1 MKKLFTY
8 TIIFLGIAANVIA
21 QEKSNKEK
29 KGDKYY
35 FVYSFNAA
43 IDCYTH
49 TKQLTPDGQ
58 RKLAKSYQS
67 ENKDTLAE
75 IAYAK
80 LIKTSGGNLSEDF
93 YAYAMILKDNG
104 KYEESNKY
112 MDKYIVLKPNDL
124 RSTDYISNKATL
136 PDLLKDNSK
145 YAIMHLDFNT
155 DAEDFGTAYY
165 KNKIVFTSSRATPKL
180 IQRKSNRNGKPYLN
194 MYVSEVDKDQMKS
207 PSVFDEKLNGKW
219 NNGPASFSKDGNFM
233 AYTRNNYELTK
244 KDRIVKL
251 EIYFRTNKDGKWSEP
266 EAFMLNNK
274 DYSVGQPCLTADGNT
289 MYFTSDMPG
298 GFGGTDIYRIKKDAK
313 GIWETAENMGDKLN
327 TEGDEMFPFFEEN
340 NGVLFFTSDGR
351 FGLGGDDIFICR
363 LKDSKVDL
371 VCNAGSPLNTSYDD
385 FALIT
390 NDKANKGYFS
400 SNRKG
405 GNGDDDIYSIDIVK
419 LIGFEINK
427 QVKGIAKDKNDSAV
441 PYTFITLLTDSN
453 KILDTLTTKADGNYS
468 FAVSSDKKYKLV
480 ATQKNYLESDTGFN
494 TLGKEPVV
502 NTDIILIKKEDNTA
516 SKIVVGADLAKILN
530 LDQSILQQPIYFD
543 LNKYSLR
550 PDAIAELAKII
561 KVMNE
566 YPEMVVELRS
576 YTDCRGTK
584 EYNQVLSNERA
595 KVSADYLKV
604 GITKPERIYG
614 KGYGETNLVN
624 SCACEGDIVSDC
636 SEEEHQKNRRTEFI
650 IMKKQ

>member
-8 TIIFLGIAANVIA
+8 TIIFIGITANVIA
-21 QEKSNKEK
+21 QEKSSKEK

-35 FVYSFNAA
+35 FVYSFNEA
-43 IDCYTH
+43 INCYTH
-49 TKQLTPDGQ
+49 AKHLTIEGQ

-80 LIKTSGGNLSEDF
+80 LINAGGNLPEDYF
-93 YAYAMILKDNG
+93 DYAMILKDNG
-104 KYEESNKY
+104 KYEESDKY
-112 MDKYIVLKPNDL
+112 MDKYVGLKPNDL
-124 RSTDYISNKATL
+124 RSKDYLLNKATL
-136 PDLLKDNSK
+136 PDLLKDDSK

-155 DAEDFGTAYY
+155 DAEDFGTVYY

-180 IQRKSNRNGKPYLN
+180 IQRRSNRNGKPYLN
-194 MYVSEVDKDQMKS
+194 MYVSDLDKDQMKS
-207 PSVFDEKLNGKW
+207 PSVFDEKLDGKW

-274 DYSVGQPCLTADGNT
+274 NYSVGQPCLTADGNT
-289 MYFTSDMPG
+289 LYFTSDMPG
-298 GFGGTDIYRIKKDAK
+298 GFGGTDIYRIKKDEK
-313 GIWETAENMGDKLN
+313 GIWGTAENLGDKLN

-340 NGVLFFTSDGR
+340 NGILFFTSDGR
-351 FGLGGDDIFICR
+351 FGLGGSDIFICW
-363 LKDSKVDL
+363 LKDAKVDR
-371 VCNAGSPLNTSYDD
+371 VYNAGAPLNTSYDD

-405 GNGDDDIYSIDIVK
+405 GSGDDDIYAVDIVK
-419 LIGFEINK
+419 LLGFEIKK
-427 QVKGIAKDKNDSAV
+427 QVKGIAKDKNDRAV
-441 PYTFITLLTDSN
+441 PYTFITLLTDNN
-453 KILDTLTTKADGNYS
+453 KILDTLTTKSDGNFS
-468 FAVSSDKKYKLV
+468 FIVNADKKYKLV
-480 ATQKNYLESDTGFN
+480 AKQKDYLESDTSFN
-494 TLGKEPVV
+494 TLSKEPIV
-502 NTDIILIKKEDNTA
+502 NTDIILVKKEDTITA
-516 SKIVVGADLAKILN
+516 SKIVVGADLGKILK
-530 LDQSILQQPIYFD
+530 LDQAILQQPIYFD
-543 LNKYSLR
+543 LNRYNLR
-550 PDAIAELAKII
+550 PDAVTELAKIAKI
-561 KVMNE
+561 MNE
-566 YPEMVVELRS
+566 YPEMIVELRS

-595 KVSADYLKV
+595 KVSADYLKA
-604 GITKPERIYG
+604 GITKPARIYG

-624 SCACEGDIVSDC
+624 GCACEGDIVSDC

-650 IMKKQ
+650 IMKK